1 MSVWFV
7 FFMSISLFAGVC
19 FAPDILGMPMGKGPD
34 VFLQVLSV
42 LCMLFFAGSL
52 FLGAK
57 AKKIYK
63 QESRSEN
70 PENRRS
76 LRFFVLSW
84 ALCEFIGVSAFI
96 LCALGLDPD
105 SQSFPFFFLLAY
117 ASLVIN
123 APFWVPNPQRVG
135 LITDDIS

>member
-63 QESRSEN
+63 VVLKTLRIVVVFVFLFY
-70 PENRRS
+70 RGLCVS
-76 LRFFVLSW
+76 L
-84 ALCEFIGVSAFI
+84 
-96 LCALGLDPD
+96 
-105 SQSFPFFFLLAY
+105 
-117 ASLVIN
+117 LV
-123 APFWVPNPQRVG
+123 
-135 LITDDIS
+135 